1 MDAADETQGHLVP
14 PACAPAISVS
24 RELLDDCAGMNDLI
38 GKALRGEIE
47 FKPPP
52 EPKRHRC
59 IACWLVSLL
68 PGHERC
74 EHGYL
79 NCDDCRWQD

>member
-1 MDAADETQGHLVP
+1 MAATDGE
-14 PACAPAISVS
+14 PAQLLAPHAFLLNVS
-24 RELLDDCAGMNDLI
+24 QELLDDCAGMGDLI

-47 FKPPP
+47 LKPLP

-59 IACWLVSLL
+59 LACWLISHL

-74 EHGYL
+74 KHGYL
-79 NCDDCRWQD
+79 RCDDCIWQD